1 MGLTRRK
8 CPKSETP
15 FKAQKVQSFIMK
27 YAAMAV
33 SRKNLETSDEKYPK
47 KESLGTKK
55 TFSVPKTSNKSKRKP
70 FGLMLLCEFCKIC
83 KKYA

>member
-1 MGLTRRK
+1 MGLTRRE

-15 FKAQKVQSFIMK
+15 FEAQKVQSFIMK

-55 TFSVPKTSNKSKRKP
+55 KHFPCQKHQTN
-70 FGLMLLCEFCKIC
+70 LNENLLV
-83 KKYA
+83 